1 MLDYDGLT
9 SLCETTDYRWSDQ
22 QVMLYA
28 LSLGLGSDP
37 MAEREL
43 DFVVESRGP
52 RVLPTFP
59 AALVRLGF
67 LRGYGIEFAQV
78 LHGEQRLTLHRPLPA
93 AGTAAVTTRVAGI
106 FDKGAGRGALLCI
119 ESEGVLADGSPLFT
133 MRNVTVA
140 RANGGFGGPA
150 GGPVPHVMPAR
161 APDLV
166 IGTATRPDQALLY
179 RLNGDRNF
187 LHADPAAARAA
198 GFDRPIL
205 HGLCSFG
212 IAARFVVQH
221 VCGWDETRVRAI
233 DVRFTAPAYP
243 GEALAYDLW
252 IDGGLVSF
260 RCRAPDRD
268 VTVLDHGRCV
278 VAP

>member
-1 MLDYDGLT
+1 MLDYGGLKN
-9 SLCETTDYRWSDQ
+9 LRETAEYSWSDLQ
-22 QVMLYA
+22 AMLYA

-37 MAEREL
+37 MDEREL
-43 DFVVESRGP
+43 DFVLENRGP
-52 RVLPTFP
+52 RLLPTFP

-67 LRGYGIEFAQV
+67 MRGYGIDFTKV

-93 AGTAAVTTRVAGI
+93 VGTATVTTHIAEI
-106 FDKGAGRGALLCI
+106 FDKGPGRGALLCI

-133 MRNVTVA
+133 LHNVTIA

-150 GGPVPHVMPAR
+150 GGPVPQAMPAR

-166 IGTATRPDQALLY
+166 VETTTRPDQALLY

-187 LHADPAAARAA
+187 LHADPRAARKA
-198 GFDRPIL
+198 GFARPIL

-212 IAARFVVQH
+212 MAARFIVQH
-221 VCGWDETRVRAI
+221 VCGWDEKQVRAI

-243 GEALAYDLW
+243 GETLAYDLW
-252 IDGGLVSF
+252 VDGASVSF
-260 RCRAPDRD
+260 RCRAPQRD

-278 VAP
+278 LAP